1 MAGPA
6 GAPRA
11 ARWAEPLL
19 PRVIGHRGAAAA
31 APENTLPSLRE
42 AKRQGAGGVEFDA
55 KLTADGVPVLFH
67 DETLD
72 RTTDGRGPVAETR
85 LRDIR
90 RLDAG
95 LWFGP
100 EWLHTPVPLLEDAL
114 KLCIELD
121 LDVNVEIKPCPGREL
136 ETAQQVVRAVGRVWP
151 GERKP
156 PLLSSFAPDS
166 LLAARL
172 AAPELPRG
180 LLLWDDM
187 GGWAAKARELDCVSI
202 HCAEQYLTAERADE
216 IKRAGYAL
224 AVYTVNDPV
233 RAREL
238 TGWGADAIITDRP
251 ETVAGAI

>member
-1 MAGPA
+1 MVV
-6 GAPRA
+6 
-11 ARWAEPLL
+11 RWAAPLL

-72 RTTDGRGPVAETR
+72 RTTNGRGPVARTR
-85 LRDIR
+85 LLDIR

-100 EWLHTPVPLLEDAL
+100 EWRRTPVPLLEDAL
-114 KLCIELD
+114 KLVVELD
-121 LDVNVEIKPCPGREL
+121 LDVNVEIKPCPGREV
-136 ETAQQVVRAVGRVWP
+136 ETAQQVVRVIGQVWP
-151 GERKP
+151 RERKP
-156 PLLSSFAPDS
+156 PLLSSFAPGS

-180 LLLWDDM
+180 LLLWDDPE
-187 GGWAAKARELDCVSI
+187 GWASQARELACVSV
-202 HCAEQYLTAERADE
+202 HCAEQYLTAGWAAE

-233 RAREL
+233 RARVL

-251 ETVAGAI
+251 DVVAGAI